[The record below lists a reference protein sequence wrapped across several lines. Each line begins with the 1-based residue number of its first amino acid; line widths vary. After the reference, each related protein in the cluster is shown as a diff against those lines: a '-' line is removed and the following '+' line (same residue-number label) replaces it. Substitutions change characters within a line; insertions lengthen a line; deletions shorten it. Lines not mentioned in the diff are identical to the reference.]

1 MKLQLDKALS
11 LVALGVL
18 GVLNSAH
25 AAPVYEI
32 VNIDSYDLL
41 GTLEGTRSG
50 YALGVNANDELVG
63 ISKGK
68 KKLSSSDVEGGVIDV
83 ADGIAPEES
92 ITYSIDKAIIANNFA
107 FVAKENDET
116 SNPWLPTFDSINGTT
131 PPSDTA
137 VINSVDTFYY
147 GINDA
152 GIKVGSMTAPEKKTE
167 NTATTDVTD
176 DYWYYRDYEFRGVAK
191 SGDIEIPLP
200 PPYTQFVNADKTKTA
215 ELGGWSA
222 ATAINNNNLVAGYA
236 STAISKYGGDRVNY
250 CLGTDN
256 TMPLDVCV
264 QREQY
269 PNSTGTRN
277 IQYQT
282 RGYVWQIDNDV
293 ATGTEL
299 PLGLTPA
306 TDNTL
311 TFTAQ
316 ALGLNDNGIV
326 VGRSHVYRNGN
337 SKALAQDAAYW
348 AKDTEGNY
356 QYHWVPMGD
365 SISSSIAYDINNSG
379 ILVGSYRSYI
389 QGYLRDKF
397 FVFDTN
403 TPDVAYVTPNDFGST
418 TTDLS
423 SKPKDINNKGQ
434 VVGYIETTYDKEK
447 PRPKAG
453 FLYDNS
459 TGEFNN
465 LNKLLTC
472 ESKGYEKTSDGSW
485 ARHQVKLLDGSGKT
499 LQYNA
504 DIIVVEGTS
513 INEDG
518 TIVGTAFIRK
528 PSYQFDKDG
537 NIVIGENGE
546 ALFELNGNG
555 DPVTAYIPRMV
566 VLKPASSGEACTV
579 EDNTDT
585 GNFER
590 SGAATLAWL
599 FALPLLWF
607 RRRIR

>member
-50 YALGVNANDELVG
+50 YALGLNANDELVG

-68 KKLSSSDVEGGVIDV
+68 KKLSSSDVEGGVIDI

-147 GINDA
+147 GINGA

-599 FALPLLWF
+599 FALPLVWF